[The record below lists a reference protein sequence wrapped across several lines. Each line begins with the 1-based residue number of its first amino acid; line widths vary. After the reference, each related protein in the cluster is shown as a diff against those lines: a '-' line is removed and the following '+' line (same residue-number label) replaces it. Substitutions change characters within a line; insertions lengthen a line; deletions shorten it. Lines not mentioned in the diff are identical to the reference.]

1 MRFAILLFITLDAF
15 AQKPGIHGPKIHG
28 VRPGNP
34 VLYRIPATGARPMR
48 FEAKGL
54 PAGLSI
60 DSAQGILS
68 GTIARAGTYPVT
80 LRVSNAEG
88 TAERKF
94 KIVAG
99 DTIALTPPMGW
110 STWYMSYENISD
122 GLVKKQTE
130 AMVSSGLA
138 DHGYTYINLDDGWNI
153 KPGSTDPRRNG
164 PARDPNGRL
173 RTNADFP
180 DMKGLVD
187 FVHARGLKAGIYIS
201 PGPLTCAKY
210 EGSWQHEEPDLKQF
224 VEWGFDFLKY
234 DWCSYTRVAPDK
246 TLATYQ
252 KPYILMGGLV
262 KKAPRDIVFNLCQY
276 GMGDVHEWG
285 KTVGGNYWRTTGDI
299 SLGSTKTSTFWSSV
313 DKIGFGQAGKE
324 KWAGPG
330 GWNDPDNILIGE
342 VLVGQTLGPTP
353 LTRDEQKTYFSLWCM
368 LSAPLVLGSDL
379 TKLDAETLAVLT
391 NDEAIDINQDELGRQ
406 AAPLVKEG
414 SLEVW
419 TKPLSD
425 GATAVAMFN
434 RGEVPAKMS
443 YAFAGSRRVRD
454 LWQHKDLGNFDG
466 SYETVVARHGVV
478 LLRVR

>member
-1 MRFAILLFITLDAF
+1 MRFAVAFLMTLAAF
-15 AQKPGIHGPKIHG
+15 AQKPGIHGPTIHG

-34 VLYRIPATGARPMR
+34 VLYRVPATGARPIR

-54 PAGLSI
+54 PAGLRL
-60 DSAQGILS
+60 DSALGIIT
-68 GTIARAGTYPVT
+68 GVIPRAGTYPVI
-80 LRVSNAEG
+80 LRVVNAEG
-88 TAERKF
+88 KAERPL

-122 GLVKKQTE
+122 ALIRKQTE
-130 AMVSSGLA
+130 AMVSTGLA

-164 PARDPNGRL
+164 PARNADGSL

-187 FVHARGLKAGIYIS
+187 FVHARGLKAGIYIG

-210 EGSWQHEEPDLKQF
+210 EGSWQHEAQDLQQF
-224 VEWGFDFLKY
+224 VDWGFDFLKY
-234 DWCSYTRVAPDK
+234 DWCSYSRVAPEK
-246 TLATYQ
+246 TLETY
-252 KPYILMGGLV
+252 KRPYVLMGGLV
-262 KKAPRDIVFNLCQY
+262 KNAPRDIVFNLCQY

-285 KTVGGNYWRTTGDI
+285 REVGGNYWRTTGDI
-299 SLGSTKTSTFWSSV
+299 SLGNTKTNSFWASV

-353 LTRDEQKTYFSLWCM
+353 LTRDEQRTYFSLWCM

-379 TKLDAETLAVLT
+379 TKLDPETLAVLT
-391 NDEAIDINQDELGRQ
+391 NDEAIDIDQDELGRQ
-406 AAPLVKEG
+406 AAPISKDG
-414 SLEVW
+414 PLEVW

-425 GATAVAMFN
+425 GATAVALFN
-434 RGEVPAKMS
+434 RGEAPAQMRYS
-443 YAFAGSRRVRD
+443 FQGSKRLRD
-454 LWQHKDLGNFDG
+454 LWQHKDLGKFDRL
-466 SYETVVARHGVV
+466 YEAEVPRHGVV
-478 LLRVR
+478 LLRAQ

>member
-1 MRFAILLFITLDAF
+1 MRVVILLMIALVAS

-34 VLYRIPATGARPMR
+34 VLYRVPATGARPMR
-48 FEAKGL
+48 FAASGL
-54 PAGLSI
+54 PAGLRI
-60 DSAQGILS
+60 DPSQGIVS
-68 GTIARAGTYPVT
+68 GVVARAGTYLVT
-80 LRVSNAEG
+80 LGASNAEG
-88 TAERKF
+88 KTERNL

-99 DTIALTPPMGW
+99 ETIALTPPMGW
-110 STWYMSYENISD
+110 STWYMAYEHITD
-122 GLVKKQTE
+122 GLIRKQTE

-153 KPGSTDPRRNG
+153 KPGAADPRRGG
-164 PARDPNGRL
+164 PAREADGRL

-187 FVHARGLKAGIYIS
+187 SVHARGLKAGIYIS

-210 EGSWQHEEPDLKQF
+210 EGSWQHEEQDLKQF
-224 VEWGFDFLKY
+224 VDWGFDFLKY

-246 TLATYQ
+246 TLETY
-252 KPYILMGGLV
+252 KRPYVLMGGLV
-262 KKAPRDIVFNLCQY
+262 RKAPRDIVFNLCQY
-276 GMGDVHEWG
+276 GMGEVHQWG
-285 KTVGGNYWRTTGDI
+285 KAVGGNFWRTTGDI
-299 SLGSTKTSTFWSSV
+299 SLGNTKTSSFWASV

-324 KWAGPG
+324 RWAGPG

-353 LTRDEQKTYFSLWCM
+353 LTREEQKTYFSLWCM

-391 NDEAIDINQDELGRQ
+391 NDEAIDVNQDELGRQ
-406 AAPLVKEG
+406 ATPLVKEG
-414 SLEVW
+414 LLEVW
-419 TKPLSD
+419 TKPLID
-425 GATAVAMFN
+425 GASAVALFN
-434 RGEVPAKMS
+434 RGEAPAKMRYVFS
-443 YAFAGSRRVRD
+443 GKKRLRD
-454 LWQHKDLGNFDG
+454 LWQHKDLGTFEG
-466 SYETVVARHGVV
+466 LYETEVPKHGVV

>member
-1 MRFAILLFITLDAF
+1 MRFVVFCLMALVAS

-28 VRPGNP
+28 ARPGNP
-34 VLYRIPATGARPMR
+34 VLYRVPATGARPMR
-48 FEAKGL
+48 FTASGL
-54 PAGLSI
+54 PEGLRI
-60 DSAQGILS
+60 DAAQGVIT
-68 GTIARAGTYPVT
+68 GVIARAGTYPVK

-88 TAERKF
+88 KTERML

-110 STWYMSYENISD
+110 STWYMAYENISD
-122 GLVKKQTE
+122 GLVRKQAE

-138 DHGYTYINLDDGWNI
+138 DHGYTFINLDDGWNI
-153 KPGSTDPRRNG
+153 KPGAADPRRGG
-164 PARDPNGRL
+164 PARDAEGRL

-210 EGSWQHEEPDLKQF
+210 EGSWRHEEQDLKQF

-234 DWCSYTRVAPDK
+234 DWCSYTRVAPEK

-252 KPYILMGGLV
+252 APYILMGGLV
-262 KKAPRDIVFNLCQY
+262 KEARRDIVFNLCQY
-276 GMGDVHEWG
+276 GMGNVQEWG
-285 KTVGGNYWRTTGDI
+285 RAVGGNYWRTTGDI
-299 SLGSTKTSTFWSSV
+299 SLGDTKANTFWSSV

-379 TKLDAETLAVLT
+379 TKLDPETLAVLT
-391 NDEAIDINQDELGRQ
+391 NDEAIDLNQDELGRQ
-406 AAPLVKEG
+406 AAPVAKDG
-414 SLEVW
+414 PLEVW
-419 TKPLSD
+419 SKPLMD
-425 GATAVAMFN
+425 GATAVALFN
-434 RGEVPAKMS
+434 RGEAAAKMR
-443 YAFAGSRRVRD
+443 YTFQGTKRLRD
-454 LWQHKDLGNFDG
+454 LWQHKDLGKFDG
-466 SYETVVARHGVV
+466 LYETEVPKHGVV
-478 LLRVR
+478 LLRAR